1 MGKYLKLWILLF
13 LTSVVTLFFSI
24 SWITRIE
31 FVNIFNEFEILYKNG
46 AKLGETVNCFYVKEE
61 NAHIVVMKNPEDNR
75 LHAIIQL
82 KEN

>member
-31 FVNIFNEFEILYKNG
+31 FVNIFNEFEILLMLAGFSSTIAFIFSCTTLIYDQLS
-46 AKLGETVNCFYVKEE
+46 KLKS
-61 NAHIVVMKNPEDNR
+61 
-75 LHAIIQL
+75 
-82 KEN
+82 

>member
-31 FVNIFNEFEILYKNG
+31 FVNIFNEFEMLVGFSATIASIFSCTTFIYDQLS
-46 AKLGETVNCFYVKEE
+46 KLKS
-61 NAHIVVMKNPEDNR
+61 
-75 LHAIIQL
+75 
-82 KEN
+82 

>member
-31 FVNIFNEFEILYKNG
+31 FVNIFNEFEILLMLVGLDRKS
-46 AKLGETVNCFYVKEE
+46 
-61 NAHIVVMKNPEDNR
+61 VV
-75 LHAIIQL
+75 
-82 KEN
+82 